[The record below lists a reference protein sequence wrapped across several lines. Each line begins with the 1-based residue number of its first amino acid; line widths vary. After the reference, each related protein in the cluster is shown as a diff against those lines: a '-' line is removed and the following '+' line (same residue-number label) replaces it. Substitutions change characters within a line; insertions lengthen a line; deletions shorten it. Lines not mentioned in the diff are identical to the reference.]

1 MIGKLLGKEETNAAV
16 VLALTGALMVL
27 VAQGDRPLS
36 LGRVVAGVLSNP
48 VPPRG
53 AASTLHSS
61 SVPAPPRQRVAA

>member
-36 LGRVVAGVLSNP
+36 LRRVMAKILSNP
-48 VPPRG
+48 VPKV
-53 AASTLHSS
+53 AAGTRDDT
-61 SVPAPPRQRVAA
+61 SVPHTNRQIAA